1 MTAPTGSRA
10 GAPAPVNRRP
20 PAWLRLPRQTLLRH
34 LLLAAVVGVLVFWL
48 SDNVGAFTDLQLSNV
63 AAYAIALAG
72 LTLLTGHNGQLSLGH
87 GAFIAIGAYS
97 TGLILEH
104 TSLPIIVVLLAAM
117 GVTAV
122 AGAIVGIAAARLG
135 GGFTPYLAGATLALA
150 VALPSVAIK
159 WSSIFGG
166 EQGITVNPLTPP
178 SSLGLSF
185 PPERWVA
192 WLALLTALIVLVLLA
207 NLLRSRV
214 GRSFRAVRDDEIAAS
229 LAGVH
234 VARTQVLAFVVSA
247 ACAGLA
253 GAFFAFNVQL
263 VAPAGFPLALSI
275 ALVTGIVVGGIGSLV
290 GAVWG
295 GILLVYLNQEATDLA
310 KHFHISG
317 AAGANGALLAYG
329 VLLIAVMLVFPDG
342 IQGGVRRLVRLVTRQ

>member
-1 MTAPTGSRA
+1 MATPGDTRTRTAP
-10 GAPAPVNRRP
+10 VERRP
-20 PAWLRLPRQTLLRH
+20 PSWLRLPRQTLLRH

-48 SDNVGAFTDLQLSNV
+48 SDNVGAFTDLQLSNIGM
-63 AAYAIALAG
+63 YTIALGG
-72 LTLLTGHNGQLSLGH
+72 LTVLTGHNGQLSLGH
-87 GAFIAIGAYS
+87 GAFIAIGAY
-97 TGLILEH
+97 TTALMLEH
-104 TSLPIIVVLLAAM
+104 TSLPIIVVVLAAM
-117 GVTAV
+117 AVTAV
-122 AGAIVGIAAARLG
+122 AGAIVGVAAARLRG
-135 GGFTPYLAGATLALA
+135 PYLAGATLALA
-150 VALPSVAIK
+150 LALPDVATK

-178 SSLGLSF
+178 ASLGVNF
-185 PPERWVA
+185 PPERWIA
-192 WLALLTALIVLVLLA
+192 WWSLLVALIVLVLLA
-207 NLLRSRV
+207 NLMRSRV

-275 ALVTGIVVGGIGSLV
+275 SLLTGIVIGGIGSLV

-295 GILLVYLNQEATDLA
+295 AIVLVYLSREATDLA
-310 KHFHISG
+310 NHFHVSA

-342 IQGGVRRLVRLVTRQ
+342 IQGGIRRLWRFVTRG

>member
-1 MTAPTGSRA
+1 MTTPTDSRG
-10 GAPAPVNRRP
+10 GAPARVSRRP
-20 PAWLRLPRQTLLRH
+20 PPWLRLPRQTLLRH
-34 LLLAAVVGVLVFWL
+34 LIIAAVVGVLAFWL

-63 AAYAIALAG
+63 AAYTIALAG
-72 LTLLTGHNGQLSLGH
+72 LTVLTGHNGQLSLGH

-104 TSLPIIVVLLAAM
+104 TSLPIIVVLLAAT

-122 AGAIVGIAAARLG
+122 AGAIVGIAAARLRG
-135 GGFTPYLAGATLALA
+135 PYLAGATLALA

-295 GILLVYLNQEATDLA
+295 GVLVVYLNQEATDLA
-310 KHFHISG
+310 KHFHIS
-317 AAGANGALLAYG
+317 ATAGANGALLAYG
-329 VLLIAVMLVFPDG
+329 VLLIVVMLVFPDG
-342 IQGGVRRLVRLVTRQ
+342 IQGGVRRLGRLVTRQ

>member
-1 MTAPTGSRA
+1 MTTPTDSRA
-10 GAPAPVNRRP
+10 HTPGRINRRP
-20 PAWLRLPRQTLLRH
+20 PDWVRLPRQTLLRH

-48 SDNVGAFTDLQLSNV
+48 SDNVGSFTDLQLSNI
-63 AAYAIALAG
+63 AAYTIALAG
-72 LTLLTGHNGQLSLGH
+72 LCVLTGHNGQLSLGH
-87 GAFIAIGAYS
+87 GAFIAIGAY
-97 TGLILEH
+97 TTALILEH
-104 TSLPIIVVLLAAM
+104 TSLPIIVVLFAAI
-117 GVTAV
+117 GVSAV
-122 AGAIVGIAAARLG
+122 AGAILGVAAARLRG
-135 GGFTPYLAGATLALA
+135 PYLAGATLALA

-166 EQGITVNPLTPP
+166 EQGITVNPLAPP
-178 SSLGLSF
+178 PSLGLSF

-263 VAPAGFPLALSI
+263 VAPAGFPLSLSI
-275 ALVTGIVVGGIGSLV
+275 ALVTGIVVGGINSLV

-310 KHFHISG
+310 KHFHIS
-317 AAGANGALLAYG
+317 AATGANWALLAYG

-342 IQGGVRRLVRLVTRQ
+342 IQGGIRRLGRLVTRQ

>member
-1 MTAPTGSRA
+1 MTTPTDRRTH
-10 GAPAPVNRRP
+10 APARVTRRP
-20 PAWLRLPRQTLLRH
+20 PEWLRLPRQTLLRH
-34 LLLAAVVGVLVFWL
+34 ALLAAVVGVLVFWL

-63 AAYAIALAG
+63 GAYAIALAG
-72 LTLLTGHNGQLSLGH
+72 LTVLTGHNGQLSLGH
-87 GAFIAIGAYS
+87 GAFIAIGAY
-97 TGLILEH
+97 TTALVLEH
-104 TSLPIIVVLLAAM
+104 TSLPIIVVLLAAT
-117 GVTAV
+117 GVSAV
-122 AGAIVGIAAARLG
+122 AGAIVGVAAARLRG
-135 GGFTPYLAGATLALA
+135 PYLAGATLALA
-150 VALPSVAIK
+150 VALPSVAVK

-166 EQGITVNPLTPP
+166 EQGITVNPLAPP
-178 SSLGLSF
+178 QSLGLSF

-192 WLALLTALIVLVLLA
+192 WLSLLTALVVLVLLA

-214 GRSFRAVRDDEIAAS
+214 GRSFRAVRDDEISAS

-295 GILLVYLNQEATDLA
+295 ALLLVYLNQEATDLA
-310 KHFHISG
+310 KHFHIS
-317 AAGANGALLAYG
+317 AATGANWALLAYG
-329 VLLIAVMLVFPDG
+329 VLLIAVMLLFPDG
-342 IQGGVRRLVRLVTRQ
+342 IQGGVRRLWRLVTRG